1 MSSAPYLSRCAP
13 WFWLL
18 LSCGDVAPLA
28 PPPPLPLPSPE
39 PKPVAAARS
48 VVRSALESL
57 GTKEQLWSRY
67 CAVGGV
73 DRVTRYL
80 CSGSRPT
87 PGGLAQLLAG
97 LDLLPTSDGVHFTLT
112 ANSTALGLRSVN
124 PLNPRAI
131 VFDGVPREWNATRE
145 FLALGFTRGEQIVEL
160 VTRDERT
167 HELSFSLLMFEQAC
181 NVAGCTLMDLLSEAV
196 ERRWTSIVPVHE
208 SDLANS
214 IADCRHCH
222 QPGGPGTPK
231 FLRMQEL
238 SAPWTHF
245 WDPASVD
252 GAALIRD
259 FDAAHPGSEG
269 YAGIPA
275 WRLRTGSEP
284 GLFSSLVAQ
293 EGGAVQPNEFKS
305 FPIALEIQFDGKSAA
320 WTALYE
326 EARRGRAIPVPFWGL
341 RVTDAERQASVASA
355 YRRVVEAGSEELMPD
370 LRDLLSVE
378 AELAMSIR
386 PAAGANGREMLAQLC
401 QRCHNSQLDGT
412 LSRSQFNVEALDRL
426 SPRELD
432 IAIERLSLPA
442 SDLRRMPPL
451 TTATLS
457 AAQIA
462 EIESVLKAR

>member
-1 MSSAPYLSRCAP
+1 MLRRAP
-13 WFWLL
+13 WVCWLL
-18 LSCGDVAPLA
+18 LSCGGAPPALA
-28 PPPPLPLPSPE
+28 PPPSPE
-39 PKPVAAARS
+39 PKPILAPPS
-48 VVRSALESL
+48 VLRAALESL
-57 GTKEQLWSRY
+57 GTKEELWSRY
-67 CAVGGV
+67 CALGGA
-73 DRVTRYL
+73 DRLSRYL
-80 CSGSRPT
+80 CSGPRPA
-87 PGGLAQLLAG
+87 PSGLAPLLAG
-97 LDLLPTSDGVHFTLT
+97 LDLSPTSPGVHFTLT

-131 VFDGVPREWNATRE
+131 VFDGVPREWNAQRE
-145 FLALGFTRGEQIVEL
+145 FLALGFTRGDQIVEL

-167 HELSFSLLMFEQAC
+167 HELSFSLLMFDQAC
-181 NVAGCTLMDLLSEAV
+181 NAAGCTLEDLLTEAV
-196 ERRWTSIVPVHE
+196 ERQWTSIVPVHE
-208 SDLANS
+208 SDLANT

-245 WDPASVD
+245 WDPSSVD

-259 FDAAHPGSEG
+259 FDAAHPVSEG
-269 YAGIPA
+269 YGGIPA

-320 WTALYE
+320 WTALFD

-341 RVTDAERQASVASA
+341 RVTDAERQASAAAA
-355 YRRVVEAGSEELMPD
+355 YRRVVEGGSEEPLPD
-370 LRDLLSVE
+370 LRELLSAE
-378 AELAMSIR
+378 AELAMSVR
-386 PAAGANGREMLAQLC
+386 PAVGVSGREMLAQLC

-426 SPRELD
+426 SARELSL
-432 IAIERLSLPA
+432 AIERLGLPA

-457 AAQIA
+457 AAEIA
-462 EIESVLKAR
+462 ALEAALSGR